1 MSKLSCD
8 FIAHHLF
15 QRNVSHNALCKNC
28 ANGSAPPSKMA
39 ANAVDKKYLQTTS
52 RPLVE
57 IQTNFT
63 LMFLTRCDYNL
74 PIIKSPKQAP
84 NAQGTSWSVLLKVYF
99 KDILLYMVYGLRSE
113 HFLRYYVFNDVNWWG
128 TRSHTRGD
136 LPVIAIE
143 CVLS

>member
-1 MSKLSCD
+1 MCLD
-8 FIAHHLF
+8 
-15 QRNVSHNALCKNC
+15 ALCQNC
-28 ANGSAPPSKMA
+28 VNGTALPNKMA
-39 ANAVDKKYLQTTS
+39 ANTVDKKYLQTTS
-52 RPLVE
+52 GPLVKIPTNLTE
-57 IQTNFT
+57 IFI
-63 LMFLTRCDYNL
+63 TRDDYNL
-74 PIIKSPKQAP
+74 PIIKSPKQAT

-136 LPVIAIE
+136 LPVSAIE